1 MKTIT
6 ITGVILLL
14 AWSLGA
20 VIGEIGTADYLVGVL
35 SSTIPAFIVPS
46 LIFVLGALISFATGT
61 SYGTMS
67 ILMPLAIPLAWA
79 ISSGDMS
86 FTIVATSGVLTGA
99 IFGDHCSPISDTTIL
114 SSMGTSCNH
123 IDHVTTQMY
132 YSMFVGAITILVGYI
147 PAGLGVPF
155 YFSLPVGIVAMFIG
169 LKLLGEKV
177 DFEEVEETSS

>member
-1 MKTIT
+1 
-6 ITGVILLL
+6 
-14 AWSLGA
+14 
-20 VIGEIGTADYLVGVL
+20 
-35 SSTIPAFIVPS
+35 
-46 LIFVLGALISFATGT
+46 
-61 SYGTMS
+61 MS

-132 YSMFVGAITILVGYI
+132 YSIFVGTITILVGYI

-155 YFSLPVGIVAMFIG
+155 YYSLPVGIVAMYVG
-169 LKLLGEKV
+169 LKLIGEKV
-177 DFEEVEETSS
+177 DFEEVDEASS